1 MDQES
6 TKQLKG
12 IDMGMEEGYVID
24 GKAVLRDVERILD
37 LMKELCGD
45 SFIRKVMEKDQRE
58 ELLRWSEQIRE
69 KMDDRFLLVVVGDFK
84 RGKSMLVNAILG
96 KKVATTN
103 VKPETVTINRVSWG
117 EEEKLE
123 AVLENGRKFSLK
135 PEDLNRDALEELLGR
150 LPAPVKNLEIREPC
164 EILKELDIVDTPGLG
179 DIMGRFDD
187 KVTDYLGRAERF
199 SM

>member
-24 GKAVLRDVERILD
+24 GKAVLRDVKRILD

-58 ELLRWSEQIRE
+58 DLLRWSEQIRE

-117 EEEKLE
+117 GRRE
-123 AVLENGRKFSLK
+123 AGSCLGKRTEIQ
-135 PEDLNRDALEELLGR
+135 PEAGGSEQGC
-150 LPAPVKNLEIREPC
+150 A
-164 EILKELDIVDTPGLG
+164 
-179 DIMGRFDD
+179 
-187 KVTDYLGRAERF
+187 GRAARKAACAREESGNQRTL
-199 SM
+199 

>member
-1 MDQES
+1 
-6 TKQLKG
+6 
-12 IDMGMEEGYVID
+12 MEEGYVID

-103 VKPETVTINRVSWG
+103 VKPETVTINR
-117 EEEKLE
+117 
-123 AVLENGRKFSLK
+123 RK
-135 PEDLNRDALEELLGR
+135 
-150 LPAPVKNLEIREPC
+150 
-164 EILKELDIVDTPGLG
+164 
-179 DIMGRFDD
+179 
-187 KVTDYLGRAERF
+187 
-199 SM
+199 